1 VITDVEMPG
10 VDGFELTRRLRAD
23 PRTVNVPIIM
33 ITAAD
38 DRLRSAAAEAGVTV
52 VLGKP
57 YDDDTLVAHIE
68 TLAGVRAAAAM
79 PA

>member
-1 VITDVEMPG
+1 
-10 VDGFELTRRLRAD
+10 
-23 PRTVNVPIIM
+23 M

-38 DRLRSAAAEAGVTV
+38 DRLRSAAAQAGVTI

-68 TLAGVRAAAAM
+68 TLAGVCA
-79 PA
+79 PAPVPA

>member
-1 VITDVEMPG
+1 MPG
-10 VDGFELTRRLRAD
+10 VDGFELTRRLRTD
-23 PRTVNVPIIM
+23 PRTARVPIVM

-68 TLAGVRAAAAM
+68 TLAGVRTSSAL
-79 PA
+79 PV